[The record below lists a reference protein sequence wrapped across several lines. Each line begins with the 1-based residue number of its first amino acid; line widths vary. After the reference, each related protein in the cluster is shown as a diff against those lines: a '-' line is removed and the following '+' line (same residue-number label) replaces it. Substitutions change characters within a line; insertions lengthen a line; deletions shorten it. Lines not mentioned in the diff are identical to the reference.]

1 MEKKQYN
8 SNSITAVTFWVKN
21 ETDKKCSMTMFATV
35 FGYVIEVI
43 KFIIYNPKEVSKSKY
58 NSYRE

>member
-1 MEKKQYN
+1 
-8 SNSITAVTFWVKN
+8 
-21 ETDKKCSMTMFATV
+21 MFATV